1 MVLRKQRKEIQKIL
15 FRKIDKDDVEEIKYN
30 EENNSIIIELDE
42 EKDEVLKELV
52 EDYDEKIGIK
62 KEKNIYYIY

>member
-30 EENNSIIIELDE
+30 EENNSIIIELE
-42 EKDEVLKELV
+42 EKKDEVLKELV

-62 KEKNIYYIY
+62 KEENIYYIY